1 MSRKRRRRPLTPKE
15 RALLRRKRK
24 RRRLILILAELL
36 VLAVLGVAAFV
47 VLKYDLMN
55 YNPLNEKNL
64 DIYQDT
70 GDYTNIALFGLDS
83 REGELEKGAPK
94 RQYHHRQYQ
103 QQDQRS
109 QTSVCLPRHP
119 FKTG

>member
-36 VLAVLGVAAFV
+36 VLAVLSVAAFV
-47 VLKYDLMN
+47 VFKLDLMN

-83 REGELEKGAPK
+83 REGDVQFE
-94 RQYHHRQYQ
+94 
-103 QQDQRS
+103 DS
-109 QTSVCLPRHP
+109 
-119 FKTG
+119 